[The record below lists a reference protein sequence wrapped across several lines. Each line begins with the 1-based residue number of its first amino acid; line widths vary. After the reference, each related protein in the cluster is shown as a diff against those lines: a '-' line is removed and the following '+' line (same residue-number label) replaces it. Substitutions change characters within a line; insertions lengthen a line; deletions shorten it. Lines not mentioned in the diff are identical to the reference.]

1 MMAKLFERN
10 PRNVRIAS
18 WVAAFG
24 LFAAWYKYD
33 QMKERQ
39 FSATDASQWNEAILR
54 MHPQKPSKKK
64 QQDD

>member
-1 MMAKLFERN
+1 MAKLYERN

-24 LFAAWYKYD
+24 LFAAWYQYD
-33 QMKERQ
+33 QWKDRQ
-39 FSATDASQWNEAILR
+39 FSQQDASQWNEAILR

-64 QQDD
+64 KTDEE